1 MKLILTT
8 PLAVVVEADDVRHVR
23 AEDETGAFGVSPRH
37 ADLLTVLAVSVLTW
51 QDREGHEHHVAVRGG
66 VLSVREGRLVEVATP
81 EAVLVEGGADLA
93 ALERAVLARFR
104 ARAET
109 EESAHGSVERLR
121 MAALRRLYEYL
132 QGGREILSGAPID
145 NGTDGATGGPVR

>member
-1 MKLILTT
+1 MKLVLTT
-8 PLAVVVEADDVRHVR
+8 PLAVIVEADDVRAVR
-23 AEDETGAFGVSPRH
+23 AEDETGAFGISPRH

-81 EAVLVEGGADLA
+81 EAVVVEGGADLA

-104 ARAET
+104 ARSET

-121 MAALRRLYEYL
+121 VAALRRLYEYL
-132 QGGREILSGAPID
+132 QGGREILPGVPVHGSG
-145 NGTDGATGGPVR
+145 GGEGGPAR